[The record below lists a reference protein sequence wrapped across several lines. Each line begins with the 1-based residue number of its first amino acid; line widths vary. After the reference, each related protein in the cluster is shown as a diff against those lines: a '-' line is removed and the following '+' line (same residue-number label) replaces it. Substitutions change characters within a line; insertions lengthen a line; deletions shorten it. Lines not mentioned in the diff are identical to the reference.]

1 MRARFRRQG
10 LWCAAS
16 LAIVVTSLLLSL
28 CSNRAFAYSALTH
41 EAIIDA
47 AWDGGIAPLLRER
60 FAGISEDELREAR
73 AYAYGGC
80 IVQDMGYYPFGSM
93 LFTDLVHYVRSG
105 DFVEALLEEAQPLEE
120 YAFALGA
127 LEHYFGDAI
136 GHTRG
141 VNPAVGITYPK
152 LRQRYGPLVT
162 WADQPTAHMR
172 VEFGFDVLQVARGRY
187 SLEAHSAFIGF
198 KVATSLL
205 IRAFFKT
212 YGLDLRS
219 LLTNVDLSIGT
230 YRHTVSEVIP
240 AATAIAWDMKK
251 DDFERRIPGLRRDQF
266 VYTPCRAPATRNNG
280 ESSTS
285 GQDGSPQ

>member
-105 DFVEALLEEAQPLEE
+105 DFVEALLE
-120 YAFALGA
+120 
-127 LEHYFGDAI
+127 
-136 GHTRG
+136 
-141 VNPAVGITYPK
+141 
-152 LRQRYGPLVT
+152 
-162 WADQPTAHMR
+162 
-172 VEFGFDVLQVARGRY
+172 
-187 SLEAHSAFIGF
+187 
-198 KVATSLL
+198 
-205 IRAFFKT
+205 
-212 YGLDLRS
+212 
-219 LLTNVDLSIGT
+219 
-230 YRHTVSEVIP
+230 
-240 AATAIAWDMKK
+240 
-251 DDFERRIPGLRRDQF
+251 
-266 VYTPCRAPATRNNG
+266 
-280 ESSTS
+280 
-285 GQDGSPQ
+285 